1 YYRKSKSSN
10 IRHPLFHHSSN
21 PSLFV
26 GFYLI
31 GRALLDLKEGLGG
44 KSKDFSKAGI
54 GIVIGLVG
62 GLIGWWGVNNIL
74 NFFKTNGQQIPKA

>member
-1 YYRKSKSSN
+1 MMEQWMTN
-10 IRHPLFHHSSN
+10 IGTFGLTIVA
-21 PSLFV
+21 LFV